1 MGPIIYIIGIATYEI
16 SQYLNKLLTTLTK
29 LEYNILNAED
39 IVRRIRRG
47 TIPAGHNMVSF
58 DISLFTN
65 VPLDKANNRLH
76 FEKVQRKEKPNKH
89 SQRSLKRMTIS
100 LHQTV
105 TFHFQ

>member
-1 MGPIIYIIGIATYEI
+1 MTPIIYIIGIATYEI

-39 IVRRIRRG
+39 LVRRIRRG

>member
-1 MGPIIYIIGIATYEI
+1 MRPIIYIIGIATYEI

-39 IVRRIRRG
+39 LVRRIRRG

-89 SQRSLKRMTIS
+89 SQRSLKGMTIS

>member
-1 MGPIIYIIGIATYEI
+1 MRPIIYIIGIATYEI

-39 IVRRIRRG
+39 LVRRIRRG

-65 VPLDKANNRLH
+65 VPLGKANNRLH
-76 FEKVQRKEKPNKH
+76 FEKVQRKEKPSKH

>member
-1 MGPIIYIIGIATYEI
+1 MRPIIYIIGIATYEI

-39 IVRRIRRG
+39 IARRIRRG

>member
-1 MGPIIYIIGIATYEI
+1 MRPIIYIIGIATYEI

-39 IVRRIRRG
+39 LVRRIRRG